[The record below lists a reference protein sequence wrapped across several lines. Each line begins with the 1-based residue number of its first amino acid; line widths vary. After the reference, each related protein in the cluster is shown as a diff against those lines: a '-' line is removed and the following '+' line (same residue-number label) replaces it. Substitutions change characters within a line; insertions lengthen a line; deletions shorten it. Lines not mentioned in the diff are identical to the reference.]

1 MKLKEL
7 YKHEILH
14 VKALG
19 EMIGYGNL
27 MDIASVLW
35 AHELKRNGFSDDG
48 AFYPTILS
56 EMKDGELKELA
67 ISSRVRKTQ
76 IFHELGIWSDKGEGK
91 NVGKM

>member
-1 MKLKEL
+1 MDDKLKEL
-7 YKHEILH
+7 YRHEILH

-35 AHELKRNGFSDDG
+35 AHELKRNGFPDDG

-56 EMKDGELKELA
+56 EMKDGELKELLVTGRA
-67 ISSRVRKTQ
+67 RK
-76 IFHELGIWSDKGEGK
+76 IELFHELGVWSDKVVE
-91 NVGKM
+91 

>member
-1 MKLKEL
+1 MDDKLKEL
-7 YKHEILH
+7 YRHEILH

-35 AHELKRNGFSDDG
+35 AHELKRNGFPDDR

-56 EMKDGELKELA
+56 EMKDGELK
-67 ISSRVRKTQ
+67 Q
-76 IFHELGIWSDKGEGK
+76 LGVWSDNEKLLALYRAEINQKTGGK
-91 NVGKM
+91 